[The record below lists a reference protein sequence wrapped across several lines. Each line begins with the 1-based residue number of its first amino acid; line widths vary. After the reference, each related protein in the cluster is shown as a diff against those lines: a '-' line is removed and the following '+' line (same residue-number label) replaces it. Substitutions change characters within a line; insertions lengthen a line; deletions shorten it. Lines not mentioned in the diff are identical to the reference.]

1 MRLLVEDP
9 EGPRAHMKADGF
21 MLECA
26 VPSLAPVDFA
36 EVISS
41 PLTLA
46 DVRHPSSLAELIFR
60 RCPDEDDTQPI
71 ILGTNNHRLLTIS
84 LRSYRCIVVRMSQRL
99 KALGLSA
106 GDSVCLARLPRTS
119 ETLAAVIY
127 GALAASGMRVLF
139 PMYLDSESFG
149 GWLTIAKA
157 KAVVW
162 AASELKQEESHE
174 TDHALLRRLEAI
186 ARQMSIP
193 AYCFEKDLRLSTLL
207 NQTAESYG
215 TSSPDVRALCNS
227 STADDVTLFLTTSG
241 TSGRAKLVRYRQR
254 ALLTCCASWSAAGF
268 FLPDKLGGR
277 CLCLLLAHSMGL
289 RAFWNAI
296 WTRQA
301 ICLIPPEWFLEHP
314 NRARA
319 LLVEMKPQH
328 VTGGP
333 ATFRTI
339 LELSRIFPQLKDT
352 CFRHLRRAVSNGAPF
367 DPILAQQIRTALDL
381 QLENAFGMTET
392 MQVFSTLAEGTLGR
406 TAGLMGNPLPGV
418 EIGLEAVP
426 QNAEH
431 VFKLWLRSPFGFDG
445 YLLEGH
451 REQDDESL
459 NEMGGWFYTGDLVE
473 RDPEGLKYVGREQTD
488 FIKDGFGVKV
498 PLALLHERYRDLDA
512 DVRHV
517 EVFPLVEEPGLAA
530 LVFIDR
536 PPNDGTDAWSA
547 TDTTPWLKNRR
558 ICQRIRGK
566 IEARHEKLLA
576 ILDDF
581 ELRHLTIA
589 RFACVP
595 EPPPFTLKGNVA
607 RQEIESKYREAI
619 KGLTGRLVR
628 VDGVVRIKRDR
639 LLQPAYT
646 RLTSPRRGELLHL
659 ARLDKNYVRAEGDY
673 LYYEQWG
680 ELKRVLDLVGGF
692 GMNLF
697 GHRHPALVDA
707 AGQFAQDH
715 LPWIADQGS
724 LRRHEGDLATLLA
737 SAVSDITGQAYIVRL
752 GSTGAEAVEMAL
764 AHAFLER
771 QERWIR
777 LKRSQQRRFG
787 HRAPQKLAQ
796 VLAVAERLLAEAPPR
811 VVTIERSFHGYSL
824 GARSLLG
831 GRKNRLFS
839 PMSRLMRVELP
850 PRDDVDVESIL
861 TSYDLTLPVL
871 AEEQGKVIESEE
883 PFSSIIAAIYEPIRG
898 EGGISET
905 PNVLVRQLQNREFPL
920 IADEIQCGL
929 GRAGSFL
936 ASAGINANYYL
947 FAKALGGGIAKISA
961 LLIEQPRYVPRFD
974 EHYSTT
980 FGGDAFSCAIAC
992 RVLELI
998 KQEDVPARAAARGVV
1013 LQERLTR
1020 LAAAHPQAISGVTGR
1035 GLMLGVNLEPAAA
1048 DKMLSVRLAE
1058 RHELLG
1064 VAAAAYLLNRHQL
1077 RLLPTLSGFNTL
1089 RIEPSVNI
1097 SDDDIQWL
1105 ERGLEAFCH
1114 AVERCDSA
1122 ELFGCLV
1129 EEELSLP
1136 GAARGE
1142 SDLPLFSCAL
1152 EEPSPNARRVA
1163 FLGHFV
1169 VPEREIAMLDPALAK
1184 LPRAARGLLVQ
1195 QMMALTEMK
1204 PTPLMARN
1212 LFNGRVWF
1220 SFILIGA
1227 DAAKIEEVRRSGKRS
1242 ELVARIQE
1250 GVELAAQQGC
1260 EIASL
1265 GAYTSAVTSDGM
1277 AIHAPPG
1284 IRVTTGNSL
1293 TVAVGARRIL
1303 QACSDRGITPHSGP
1317 TLAVIGATGNIGSA
1331 LTRRLLDH
1339 GYLFSQLILVAR
1351 DLQRL
1356 RTLADALVAQD
1367 PKMSV
1372 KISKDLTATRGADV
1386 IVVAVGTNE
1395 PLLYP
1400 HHIESGRPTVL
1411 ADISVPGAISPTV
1424 QRLENVHIIPLAGS
1438 LVLPGEPD
1446 FVMASHIHPG
1456 TAFCC
1461 AAEAMLL
1468 GLAPPSLMESL
1479 SLLGPVEPRT
1489 VDALAKLADQ
1499 HGFLSGLRAGALCSK
1514 TLG

>member
-1 MRLLVEDP
+1 
-9 EGPRAHMKADGF
+9 MKADEEV
-21 MLECA
+21 LECT
-26 VPSLAPVDFA
+26 VPLPSVAFA

-46 DVRHPSSLAELIFR
+46 GVRRPSSLAELIFR
-60 RCPDEDDTQPI
+60 RSPDEDDTQPI
-71 ILGTNNHRLLTIS
+71 ILGTNNHRPLTIS
-84 LRSYRCIVVRMSQRL
+84 LRSFRCIVVRVSEQL

-106 GDSVCLARLPRTS
+106 GEGVCLARLPRTS
-119 ETLAAVIY
+119 ETLAAVLY

-139 PMYLDSESFG
+139 PMYLDSDSFG
-149 GWLTIAKA
+149 EWLAIAKV

-162 AASELKQEESHE
+162 AAMELQHEESHE
-174 TDHALLRRLEAI
+174 ADRALLRRLEAT
-186 ARQMSIP
+186 ARQMNIP
-193 AYCFEKDLRLSTLL
+193 AYCFEKDFRLSTLL
-207 NQTAESYG
+207 DQPTESYD
-215 TSSPDVRALCNS
+215 TFSAYVQALCNS

-241 TSGRAKLVRYRQR
+241 TSGRAKLVSYRQR
-254 ALLTCCASWSAAGF
+254 ALLNCCASWSAAGF
-268 FLPDKLGGR
+268 FSPDTLGGR

-301 ICLIPPEWFLEHP
+301 LCLIPPEWFLEHP
-314 NRARA
+314 NRVRA

-333 ATFRTI
+333 ATFHTI
-339 LELSRIFPQLKDT
+339 LELSRIYPQLKDT
-352 CFRHLRRAVSNGAPF
+352 CFQHLRTVVSIGAPF
-367 DPILAQQIRTALDL
+367 DPILAQQIRTALGL
-381 QLENAFGMTET
+381 ELENAFGMTET
-392 MQVFSTLAEGTLGR
+392 MQVVSTLVEGPLGR
-406 TAGLMGNPLPGV
+406 TAGLMGNPLPSV
-418 EIGLEAVP
+418 EIGLEAAS
-426 QNAEH
+426 QNGER
-431 VFKLWLRSPFGFDG
+431 VFKLWLRNPFGFDR

-451 REQDDESL
+451 GEHEAEPLAQ
-459 NEMGGWFYTGDLVE
+459 MGGWFYSGDLVE
-473 RDPEGLKYVGREQTD
+473 RSPEGLKYVGREQTD

-498 PLALLHERYRDLDA
+498 PLALLNERYRDLDA

-536 PPNDGTDAWSA
+536 RPGDGTDESPLA
-547 TDTTPWLKNRR
+547 DRTPWLKNRR

-576 ILDDF
+576 VLDDF

-589 RFACVP
+589 RFACVAG
-595 EPPPFTLKGNVA
+595 PPPVTLKGNVT
-607 RQEIESKYREAI
+607 RQQIESKYRDAF

-628 VDGVVRIKRDR
+628 TDGVVRVKRER
-639 LLQPAYT
+639 LLQPAFT

-659 ARLDKNYVRAEGDY
+659 ARLDKNYIRAEGDY

-692 GMNLF
+692 GMNLL
-697 GHRHPALVDA
+697 GHRHPALVA
-707 AGQFAQDH
+707 AAKEFAQGH

-724 LRRHEGDLATLLA
+724 LRRHEGELATLLA
-737 SAVSDITGQAYIVRL
+737 SAVGDLTGQAYIVRL

-771 QERWIR
+771 QQRWTR
-777 LKRSQQRRFG
+777 WKRSQQRRFG
-787 HRAPQKLAQ
+787 HRASQKLAQ
-796 VLAVAERLLAEAPPR
+796 ILAVAERIMADAPPR
-811 VVTIERSFHGYSL
+811 VVVIGGSFHGYSL

-831 GRKNRLFS
+831 SRKNWLFS
-839 PMSRLMRVELP
+839 PMTHLKRVELP
-850 PRDDVDVESIL
+850 SRDDVDVESFL
-861 TSYDLTLPVL
+861 AAYDLTLPAL
-871 AEEQGKVIESEE
+871 AEEQGVVIESEE
-883 PFSSIIAAIYEPIRG
+883 RFSSIIAAIYEPIQG

-905 PNVLVRQLQNREFPL
+905 PNILVRQLESREFPL

-929 GRAGSFL
+929 GRAGTFL

-998 KQEDVPARAAARGVV
+998 KQEDVPARAAARGAT
-1013 LQERLTR
+1013 LKERLTR
-1020 LAAAHPQAISGVTGR
+1020 LAAAHPQAIRSVTGR
-1035 GLMLGVNLEPAAA
+1035 GLMLGISFEPAAA
-1048 DKMLSVRLAE
+1048 DRMFSLRLAE

-1064 VAAAAYLLNRHQL
+1064 LAAASYLLNRHQL
-1077 RLLPTLSGFNTL
+1077 RLLPTLSAHNTL

-1097 SDDDIQWL
+1097 SDEDIQSL
-1105 ERGLEAFCH
+1105 EHGLEAYCH
-1114 AVERCDSA
+1114 ALERCDSA
-1122 ELFGCLV
+1122 ELLGCLV
-1129 EEELSLP
+1129 QEELCLP

-1152 EEPSPNARRVA
+1152 EEPSPKARRVA

-1184 LPRAARGLLVQ
+1184 LPRAARGLLIQ
-1195 QMMALTEMK
+1195 HMIALTEMK

-1212 LFNGRVWF
+1212 LFNERIWF

-1227 DAAKIEEVRRSGKRS
+1227 DAATIEEMKRSGKRN

-1250 GVELAAQQGC
+1250 GVELAAQEGC
-1260 EIASL
+1260 EIVSL
-1265 GAYTSAVTSDGM
+1265 GAYTSAITADGL

-1284 IRVTTGNSL
+1284 LRVTTGNSL
-1293 TVAVGARRIL
+1293 TVAVGARRIS
-1303 QACSDRGITPHSGP
+1303 QACSDRGITSSSSP

-1331 LTRRLLDH
+1331 LTRRLLGH
-1339 GYLFSQLILVAR
+1339 GHPFSQVILVAR
-1351 DLQRL
+1351 DLRRL
-1356 RTLADALVAQD
+1356 RTLADALVAQT
-1367 PKMSV
+1367 PATSV
-1372 KISKDLTATRGADV
+1372 KISKDLAAIRGADV

-1395 PLLYP
+1395 PLVYP
-1400 HHIESGRPTVL
+1400 HHIDSSRLTVV
-1411 ADISVPGAISPTV
+1411 ADISVPGAISPIA
-1424 QRLENVHIIPLAGS
+1424 QRLENVYIIPLAGS

-1461 AAEAMLL
+1461 AAEAMVL
-1468 GLAPPSLMESL
+1468 GLAPRSLVETL
-1479 SLLGPVEPRT
+1479 SLLGAIDPRT
-1489 VDALAKLADQ
+1489 VNVLAKLADQ
-1499 HGFLSGLRAGALCSK
+1499 HGFFSGLGAGALCSK
-1514 TLG
+1514 TAE